1 MNKSL
6 LAVAVASLFSHTS
19 FSYAQEATAD
29 ETIVVTAK
37 SDNVNSISDIPANI
51 FVIDQDDIKR
61 SGASSLTSLLRGRAG
76 IQVSDTNSGA
86 SLSMRGFSGSQAMH
100 TTLVLVDGRKL
111 NKPDQSAP
119 QLSSILLSQIE
130 RIEILSGSA
139 GVLYGDQAVGGVI
152 NIITKKDVESHG
164 EVSGSVGNNDSY
176 AGSVFVSNQL
186 NDDWSIS
193 VSASQDNSDN
203 YRDHNTRETGNVLGR
218 LDFNQQDKK
227 FYVEAS
233 YYDNYR
239 QYAGALTEQQYN
251 EEPKQALTDTDY
263 GHEITSA
270 FRAGYQQSF
279 ASDWSVK
286 GNISYSDTELDSLLT
301 SSWGV
306 SKSAIES
313 DLLELQLA
321 IEKSISTDAGEGN
334 FLFGTELN
342 NSDYVAER
350 GGTVTNT
357 QNQRN
362 VYSQLNYPLL
372 ETTTLIAG
380 GRYSRVEDQ
389 IQNATTY
396 SDGETLKE
404 DASALELG
412 INVKPNQNVRFYFR
426 GESNFRFADVDEQN
440 YTPDDVDSL
449 KPQRGLSLEAG
460 ADYVINGYSV
470 KVDFYRLTLKDEI
483 VYDPSAPAPSGSG
496 STSGANVNADESERL
511 GGSLYVDKYV
521 TDTILVGA
529 EYSYVDAEFTT
540 GDNEGKQ
547 LSWVAKH
554 TGRGFVNY
562 EFMADWNLWLE
573 GVYVGDKYK
582 DGDKSNTLGKLDD
595 YWLGNLAINYVQDSL
610 SFKLRVDNVFDEGYA
625 ASVNSYGSYYP
636 GSGREYK
643 LTAAYQ
649 F

>member
-29 ETIVVTAK
+29 ETVVITAK

-51 FVIDQDDIKR
+51 VVIDQDDIKR

-100 TTLVLVDGRKL
+100 NTLILVDGRKL
-111 NKPDQSAP
+111 NKPDLSAP
-119 QLSSILLSQIE
+119 QLSSILLSQVE

-152 NIITKKDVESHG
+152 NIITKKSTKSHG
-164 EVSGSVGNNDSY
+164 EVSGSVGNNNSY
-176 AGSVFVSNQL
+176 AGSVFASTPL
-186 NDDWSIS
+186 NENWGMS

-203 YRDHNTRETGNVLGR
+203 YRVHNKRETGNVLAR

-227 FYVEAS
+227 FYAEAS

-251 EEPKQALTDTDY
+251 ENPKQALNDTDY

-279 ASDWSVK
+279 ASDWSAK
-286 GNISYSDTELDSLLT
+286 GDIIFSDTGIDSLVT
-301 SSWGV
+301 YSSGYA
-306 SKSAIES
+306 SATAIES
-313 DLLELQLA
+313 NLLELQLA
-321 IEKSISTDAGEGN
+321 VEKPLDTDNGAGN
-334 FLFGTELN
+334 FLLGTDFSN
-342 NSDYVAER
+342 NDYSR
-350 GGTVTNT
+350 GTSVSNT
-357 QNQRN
+357 QELLS
-362 VYSQLNYPLL
+362 VYSQLNYPLV
-372 ETTTLIAG
+372 ESTTLIVG
-380 GRYSRVEDQ
+380 GRYSKVEDQ
-389 IQNATTY
+389 IQNTTTY

-404 DASALELG
+404 DASSVELG
-412 INVKPNQNVRFYFR
+412 INFKPNQNVRFYFR
-426 GESNFRFADVDEQN
+426 GESNFRFAKVDEQN

-449 KPQRGLSLEAG
+449 KPQRGVSLEAG
-460 ADYVINGYSV
+460 ADYLIDGYSV
-470 KVDFYRLTLKDEI
+470 KVDIYNLKLKDEI
-483 VYDPSAPAPSGSG
+483 IYDPSASAPSGSG
-496 STSGANVNADESERL
+496 ASSGANVNADESERL
-511 GGSLYVDKYV
+511 GGSLYVDKYL
-521 TDTILVGA
+521 TDSILVGA
-529 EYSYVDAEFTT
+529 EYSYVDAEFVS
-540 GDNEGKQ
+540 GDKKGKQ

-554 TGRGFVNY
+554 SGRGFMNY
-562 EFMADWNLWLE
+562 EFTANWSAMLE
-573 GVYVGDKYK
+573 GIYVGDKYK
-582 DGDKSNTLGKLDD
+582 DGDDSNTQDKLDA
-595 YWLGNLAINYVQDSL
+595 YWLSNMAINYIQDAFSVN
-610 SFKLRVDNVFDEGYA
+610 LRVDNVLDERYA
-625 ASVNSYGSYYP
+625 DSAFSYGSYYP

>member
-6 LAVAVASLFSHTS
+6 LAVAVASLFSYTS
-19 FSYAQEATAD
+19 FSYAQEATVD
-29 ETIVVTAK
+29 ETVVITAK

-51 FVIDQDDIKR
+51 VVIDQDDIKR

-100 TTLVLVDGRKL
+100 TTLILVDGRKL

-119 QLSSILLSQIE
+119 QLASILLSQIE
-130 RIEILSGSA
+130 KIEILSGSA

-152 NIITKKDVESHG
+152 NIITKKSTKSHG

-186 NDDWSIS
+186 NDDWSAS

-203 YRDHNTRETGNVLGR
+203 YRDHNKRETGNVLGR

-227 FYVEAS
+227 FYVEVS

-239 QYAGALTEQQYN
+239 QYAGGLSEQQYN
-251 EEPKQALTDTDY
+251 ENPKQALTDTDY

-270 FRAGYQQSF
+270 FRVGYQQSF
-279 ASDWSVK
+279 ASNWSAK
-286 GNISYSDTELDSLLT
+286 GNIGFSDTGLDSFGYGSLT
-301 SSWGV
+301 NSESQSWEAQV
-306 SKSAIES
+306 AV
-313 DLLELQLA
+313 
-321 IEKSISTDAGEGN
+321 EKRLSTDVGEGN
-334 FLFGTELN
+334 FLVGTEFSSN
-342 NSDYVAER
+342 DYSR
-350 GGTVTNT
+350 GTSLSNT
-357 QNQRN
+357 QELQSL
-362 VYSQLNYPLL
+362 YSQLNYPLL
-372 ETTTLIAG
+372 ESTTLIVG
-380 GRYSRVEDQ
+380 GRYSQVEDQ
-389 IQNATTY
+389 IQNVTTY
-396 SDGETLKE
+396 SGGESLKE

-412 INVKPNQNVRFYFR
+412 INFKPNNNVRFYFR

-460 ADYVINGYSV
+460 ADYVIDGYSV

-483 VYDPSAPAPSGSG
+483 IFDTTESKPTGGAYD
-496 STSGANVNADESERL
+496 GANVNADESERL

-529 EYSYVDAEFTT
+529 EYSYVDAEFTS

-547 LSWVAKH
+547 LPWVAKH

-562 EFMADWNLWLE
+562 ELVSDLNVLLE

-582 DGDKSNTLGKLDD
+582 DDDKSNTLGKLDN
-595 YWLGNLAINYVQDSL
+595 YWLGNLAINYAQDSL
-610 SFKLRVDNVFDEGYA
+610 SFNFRVDNVFDERYA
-625 ASVNSYGSYYP
+625 DSVNSYGSYYP

>member
-1 MNKSL
+1 MNKTF
-6 LAVAVASLFSHTS
+6 LAVAVASLFAYPS
-19 FSYAQEATAD
+19 FSYAQDAIAD
-29 ETIVVTAK
+29 ETVVVTAK

-51 FVIDQDDIKR
+51 VVIDQNDIKK

-100 TTLVLVDGRKL
+100 TTLILVDGRKL

-130 RIEILSGSA
+130 KIEILSGSA

-152 NIITKKDVESHG
+152 NIITKKEAESHG

-176 AGSVFVSNQL
+176 AGSIFVANHI
-186 NDDWSIS
+186 NDDWSVS

-203 YRDHNTRETGNVLGR
+203 YRDHNKRETGNVLGR

-251 EEPKQALTDTDY
+251 ENPKQALNDKDY

-270 FRAGYQQSF
+270 LRVGYQQSF
-279 ASDWSVK
+279 SDWLAK

-313 DLLELQLA
+313 DLLEMQLA
-321 IEKSISTDAGEGN
+321 IERAFSTERGEGN
-334 FLFGTELN
+334 FLLGTEFSN
-342 NSDYVAER
+342 NDYATER
-350 GGTVTNT
+350 GVTNT
-357 QNQRN
+357 QNLLS

-372 ETTTLIAG
+372 TNTTLIAG
-380 GRYSRVEDQ
+380 ARYSEVEDN
-389 IQNATTY
+389 IQNTGTY
-396 SDGETLKE
+396 SNGATLKE

-412 INVKPNQNVRFYFR
+412 VNFKPNQNVRFYFR
-426 GESNFRFADVDEQN
+426 GESNFRFANVDEQT

-460 ADYVINGYSV
+460 ADYVIDGYSV

-483 VYDPSAPAPSGSG
+483 TFDTTEPKPTGGAYE
-496 STSGANVNADESERL
+496 GANVNADESERL
-511 GGSLYVDKYV
+511 GASLYVDKYV
-521 TDTILVGA
+521 TDSILVGA
-529 EYSYVDAEFTT
+529 EYSYVDAEFTS
-540 GDNEGKQ
+540 GDNQGKQ

-554 TGRGFVNY
+554 SGRGFVNY
-562 EFMADWNLWLE
+562 ELISDLNVLLE

-595 YWLGNLAINYVQDSL
+595 YWLANLAINYAQDSL
-610 SFKLRVDNVFDEGYA
+610 SFNFRVDNVFDEGYA
-625 ASVNSYGSYYP
+625 ASVNSFGSYYP

-643 LTAAYQ
+643 LTAAYK

>member
-6 LAVAVASLFSHTS
+6 LAVAVASLCSYTS
-19 FSYAQEATAD
+19 FSYAQEANAD

-37 SDNVNSISDIPANI
+37 SSNVNSISDIPANI
-51 FVIDQDDIKR
+51 VVIDQDDIKK
-61 SGASSLTSLLRGRAG
+61 SGASTLISLLRGRAG

-100 TTLVLVDGRKL
+100 NTLILVDGRKL
-111 NKPDQSAP
+111 NKPDLSAP

-130 RIEILSGSA
+130 KIEILSGSS

-152 NIITKKDVESHG
+152 NIITKKSTESHG

-176 AGSVFVSNQL
+176 SGSVLVSNQIS
-186 NDDWSIS
+186 DDWSVS

-203 YRDHNTRETGNVLGR
+203 YRDHNKRETGNVLGR

-239 QYAGALTEQQYN
+239 QYAGGLTEQQYN
-251 EEPKQALTDTDY
+251 ENPKQSLTDTDY

-279 ASDWSVK
+279 ASDWSAK
-286 GNISYSDTELDSLLT
+286 GNVSFSDTGIDSLVT
-301 SSWGV
+301 YSSGYA
-306 SKSAIES
+306 SQSEIDS
-313 DLLELQLA
+313 DLLELQIAL
-321 IEKSISTDAGEGN
+321 EKSLNTDNGVGN
-334 FLFGTELN
+334 FLMGVEFN
-342 NSDYVAER
+342 NNDYSRSTSVS
-350 GGTVTNT
+350 NT
-357 QNQRN
+357 QELLS
-362 VYSQLNYPLL
+362 VFSQLNYPLL
-372 ETTTLIAG
+372 ETTTVIAG

-389 IQNATTY
+389 IQNTTTY
-396 SDGETLKE
+396 SNGETLKE

-412 INVKPNQNVRFYFR
+412 VNVKPNHNTRFYFR
-426 GESNFRFADVDEQN
+426 GESNFRFAKVDEQN

-460 ADYVINGYSV
+460 ADYATDGYSV
-470 KVDFYRLTLKDEI
+470 KVDFYHLNLKDEI
-483 VYDPSAPAPSGSG
+483 VYDPSASAPTGSG
-496 STSGANVNADESERL
+496 ASSGANVNADESKRL
-511 GGSLYVDKYV
+511 GATIYADKSLNDAL
-521 TDTILVGA
+521 LVGV
-529 EYSYVDAEFTT
+529 EYSYVDAEFTA

-554 TGRGFVNY
+554 TGRAFLNY
-562 EFMADWNLWLE
+562 EFTANWNTMLE
-573 GVYVGDKYK
+573 SVYVGEKYK
-582 DGDKSNTLGKLDD
+582 DGDDSNSQEKLDD
-595 YWLGNLAINYVQDSL
+595 YWLSNLAVNYVQDVFSVN
-610 SFKLRVDNVFDEGYA
+610 LRVDNIFDERYA
-625 ASVNSYGSYYP
+625 DSAFSYGSYYP

-643 LTAAYQ
+643 LTAAYL